1 MDVAYSAFLKQVS
14 LELPTS
20 ASFDD
25 GPFRVFRHFEFNA
38 RKHFSFKKISPV
50 GFVHPSSIGRLAFIG
65 HVSCWVSIAMRLAHT
80 LFLEGH
86 VGCGWRLEG

>member
-38 RKHFSFKKISPV
+38 RKHFFQKDITCWFCSRAQYWKV
-50 GFVHPSSIGRLAFIG
+50 GFHWACELLGVYRDETCTYIVP
-65 HVSCWVSIAMRLAHT
+65 
-80 LFLEGH
+80 
-86 VGCGWRLEG
+86 